1 MIEEVLLQV
10 LNRCLVG
17 YWSIICSIEPEVD
30 TETLLEVYDVVVALP
45 H

>member
-1 MIEEVLLQV
+1 MIEGVLLRV
-10 LNRCLVG
+10 LNRCLVD